1 MIICENSELL
11 HKCNKRFLDLRDVK
25 KQSDEK
31 SILKYDKS
39 PLPFNSKRRWK
50 ALSIKQLWFTY
61 KSSPVKG

>member
-39 PLPFNSKRRWK
+39 PLSLNPKRR
-50 ALSIKQLWFTY
+50 
-61 KSSPVKG
+61 